1 MTLQKKQFKGAL
13 IKYRHASMEEAVWF
27 WINPSSGTPLSPK
40 FETQIEAESWFD
52 SVIKIHN
59 ETYDVIDRIKNGRFY
74 TLKGRIDVGDV
85 ISSKKANE
93 CPFTMHLKDD
103 ILQLEI
109 LATSFK
115 HAKERAEEYFEIL
128 EWID

>member
-1 MTLQKKQFKGAL
+1 
-13 IKYRHASMEEAVWF
+13 
-27 WINPSSGTPLSPK
+27 
-40 FETQIEAESWFD
+40 
-52 SVIKIHN
+52 
-59 ETYDVIDRIKNGRFY
+59 
-74 TLKGRIDVGDV
+74 
-85 ISSKKANE
+85 
-93 CPFTMHLKDD
+93 MHLKDD